1 MSLYIA
7 VYIQK
12 SECIQAQ
19 SQEIEQ
25 CVERQKDVTVSREAG
40 AVYSIDKDE
49 HQYVKDVCGWGCS
62 LTLTGLIFSFV
73 FFLIAGLVSTA

>member
-1 MSLYIA
+1 MALSKYCYNKHTRFDGMSLYIA

-40 AVYSIDKDE
+40 AVYNIDKDE
-49 HQYVKDVCGWGCS
+49 HQYVKDVCG
-62 LTLTGLIFSFV
+62 
-73 FFLIAGLVSTA
+73 